1 MPVVM
6 GTAGHI
12 DHGKTSLVKA
22 LTGTDC
28 DRLQEEKKRGITIEL
43 GFASLPLP
51 DGGSLSVIDVP
62 GHEKFI
68 KNMVA
73 GTAGIDFVAL
83 VIAAD
88 EGVMPQTREH
98 LEICSLLGI
107 RRGLVVLTKS
117 DLVDEDWLALVQEDV
132 TAFLRGSFLEGAPV
146 FTVSI
151 HDPEGLLALRHGIA
165 ALAQSIEATRKSDV
179 PRLPVDRVFSLP
191 GHGTVVT
198 GTLVTGS
205 FSVGQT
211 LVLMPSGRASRVRGL
226 QRHGATVTS
235 TGAGFRTAVNLPE
248 LEVAEI
254 ERGEVLTQPGRL
266 FLSRVWTVR
275 LHCLASS
282 PRALRQRMEVHFHHG
297 AKEVQARIQFLE
309 RDTIPPGESALALVR
324 FAEPMAGMFADTFVI
339 RSYSPLRTVGG
350 GSVIS
355 PLPVPLRKKAADY
368 EEKMEHLHFFEQV
381 FSPSA
386 RPEESD
392 TRDAQAPEKGKKAET
407 LPPDAALCEDY
418 LAAQIGLQGV
428 RGATFAELCVLC
440 NFPEKTMDKAL
451 QHLGALQRVFCVD
464 KEDRRYVGAHPL
476 EELQEGFLLWLA
488 DYHKRE
494 PMKRGVAKNA
504 VLSGWGRSLSG
515 RLVYFLLGKME
526 ARGSIVAEGDMV
538 RLPGH
543 ELSMTEDNRKLRD
556 TLLSIHTKAGI
567 APPHFRETLDSLG
580 ISEKAA
586 QPALKLMLT
595 EGELVKVA
603 DNMYY
608 TPAALVSLQ
617 QSVKTW
623 FADKDDL
630 GPGELRELTGLSR
643 KYCIALLEYFDTQR
657 LTMRVGEKRR
667 LRQTGGV

>member
-107 RRGLVVLTKS
+107 RKGLVALTKA
-117 DLVDEDWLALVQEDV
+117 DLVDDDWLALVREDV
-132 TAFLRGSFLEGAPV
+132 TAFLRGSFLENAPV
-146 FTVSI
+146 FPVSV
-151 HDPEGLLALRHGIA
+151 HEQEGLETLRHGIA
-165 ALAQSIEATRKSDV
+165 VMARGIEATRKSDV

-205 FSVGQT
+205 LSVGQT
-211 LVLMPSGRASRVRGL
+211 LVLMPSGKTSRVRGL
-226 QRHGATVTS
+226 QRHGASVET

-254 ERGEVLTQPGRL
+254 DRGEVLTQPGRL
-266 FLSRVWTVR
+266 FTSRVWTVR
-275 LHCLASS
+275 LQCLGSS

-309 RDTIPPGESALALVR
+309 RDALAPDECGLALVR
-324 FAEPMAGMFADTFVI
+324 FAEPMTGMFADTFVI

-355 PLPVPLRKKAADY
+355 PLPVPLRKKAPDY
-368 EEKMEHLHFFEQV
+368 AEKMAHLKYFEQV
-381 FSPSA
+381 FSTTASKHQPTA
-386 RPEESD
+386 D
-392 TRDAQAPEKGKKAET
+392 TKPEKGKKADSGPAEAT
-407 LPPDAALCEDY
+407 LCEEY
-418 LAAQIGLQGV
+418 LEAQLGLQGV
-428 RGATFAELCVLC
+428 RGATFVELSVLC
-440 NFPEKTMDKAL
+440 NFPEKIMEKAL
-451 QHLGALQRVFCVD
+451 HHLGAMQRVFCVD
-464 KEDRRYVGAHPL
+464 KEERRYIGARPL
-476 EELQEGFLLWLA
+476 EELQAGFLGWLDA
-488 DYHKRE
+488 FHKKE
-494 PMKRGVAKNA
+494 PMKKGVARNA
-504 VLSGWGRSLSG
+504 VLSGWGRTLSG
-515 RLVYFLLGKME
+515 RLVFFLLGKLE
-526 ARGSIVAEGDMV
+526 ARGSIVPEGDMV

-543 ELSMTEDNRKLRD
+543 EVSMSDDIRKLRD
-556 TLLSIHTKAGI
+556 TLLALHEKAGI

-580 ISEKAA
+580 VTEKAA

-595 EGELVKVA
+595 DGQLVKVA

-608 TPAALVSLQ
+608 TPKALASLQ
-617 QSVKTW
+617 QDVVNW
-623 FADKDDL
+623 FSGNDDL
-630 GPGELRELTGLSR
+630 GPGELRGLTGLSR
-643 KYCIALLEYFDTQR
+643 KYCIALLEYFDAQR

-667 LRQTGGV
+667 LRQTGGK